1 MYKEAIVS
9 EMINNAS
16 LRQEA
21 LKKLIKDIH
30 GGMPLEQ
37 AKRIFKEQFNDVST
51 DEIIQME
58 QSLIDEGMTVN
69 EVQSLCDVHAAVF
82 DGSISDIHK
91 PKQLSDVLGH
101 PVQVFLSE
109 NTRMEALISEEI
121 QPHLSE
127 PSKSGRLMLEVAFER
142 LWEIDK
148 HYMRKENL
156 FFPVLERKGNDTIPK
171 VMWGVDNEIR
181 SDFKALLKLFRDKSV
196 SESLIVEKAKALIE
210 RIQDMI
216 TKENNILMPLLV
228 DSLKMIDWI
237 LIDKESDEIG
247 YFLDIKKYDWAT
259 QELTNDTDEEEVVMG
274 KDDIPF
280 DAGSLSALET
290 NQIFNTLPLDI
301 TFVDKDG
308 HVKYFSQGK
317 ERIFSRPKT
326 VLGRHVNKCHPPQSV
341 HVVEEIVNSFKN
353 NEKDVEDFWIKMK
366 DQFVYIRYF
375 AIRDKNNQFL
385 GTLEVTQNIQPIRE
399 LEGEKR
405 IVEK

>member
-1 MYKEAIVS
+1 VS

-280 DAGSLSALET
+280 DAGSLSALEI

>member
-1 MYKEAIVS
+1 MS
-9 EMINNAS
+9 ELINNAS
-16 LRQEA
+16 LRQKT

-30 GGMPLEQ
+30 GGMSLDE
-37 AKRIFKEQFNDVST
+37 AKQIFKEKFNHIST

-58 QSLIDEGMTVN
+58 QSLIDEGMTVD

-101 PVQVFLSE
+101 PVEVFISE
-109 NTRMEALISEEI
+109 NKRIMKLIEEEI
-121 QPHLSE
+121 NPNLKPTRE
-127 PSKSGRLMLEVAFER
+127 ARLMLEVAFER
-142 LWEIDK
+142 LMDIEK
-148 HYMRKENL
+148 HYKRKENL
-156 FFPVLERKGNDTIPK
+156 FFPILEKKGNDTIPK

-181 SDFKALLKLFRDKSV
+181 RDFKALFVMFRDKDV
-196 SESLIVEKAKALIE
+196 KEEQIVKKAKALLE
-210 RIQDMI
+210 RVMDMV

-228 DSLKMIDWI
+228 EQLKMIDWI

-247 YFLDIKKYDWAT
+247 YFLDTKKYDWAT
-259 QELTNDTDEEEVVMG
+259 QTLVNEKSDETHSQVEGE
-274 KDDIPF
+274 IRF
-280 DAGSLSALET
+280 DAGSLSALEV
-290 NQIFNTLPLDI
+290 NQILNTLPLDI

-326 VLGRHVNKCHPPQSV
+326 IIGRHVNKCHPPQSV
-341 HVVEEIVNSFKN
+341 HVVEEIVNRFKRH
-353 NEKDVEDFWIKMK
+353 EKDFEDFWIQMK

-375 AIRDKNNQFL
+375 AVRDKEGEYL
-385 GTLEVTQNIQPIRE
+385 GTLEVTQNIKPLRQ

-405 IVEK
+405 IIGE